1 MIAVIYLAVI
11 ALAALI
17 AVGMVF
23 GFYWALLLEVAVAI
37 AVLCMN
43 HHYGRVVR
51 SGLRS
56 KA

>member
-1 MIAVIYLAVI
+1 MILVTYFALT

-23 GFYWALLLEVAVAI
+23 GFHWTVLLVVAVVT